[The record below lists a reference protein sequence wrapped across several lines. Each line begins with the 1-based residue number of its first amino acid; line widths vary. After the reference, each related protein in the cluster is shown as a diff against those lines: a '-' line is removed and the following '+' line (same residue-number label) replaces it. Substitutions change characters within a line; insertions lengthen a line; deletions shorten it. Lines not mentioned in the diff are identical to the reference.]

1 MSHFLK
7 AYLVLEA
14 GGEVEKQALNAAMN
28 EAYQLICQY
37 RNDLLH
43 PPAPDSKERRLK
55 WINAAIG
62 ADK

>member
-1 MSHFLK
+1 MSHFMK

-37 RNDLLH
+37 RDDLLH
-43 PPAPDSKERRLK
+43 PPAPDSKKRRLER
-55 WINAAIG
+55 INAALG
-62 ADK
+62 ADE

>member
-1 MSHFLK
+1 MNPFLK
-7 AYLVLEA
+7 AYLALEN
-14 GGEVEKQALNAAMN
+14 GGEAEKQALNAAMN

-37 RNDLLH
+37 RDDLLH

-55 WINAAIG
+55 RINAALG